1 MTQVRVY
8 GRVTN
13 WGSHAQVTE
22 GFRLGLEAHQML
34 AGVYPVDLSVDEEEV
49 PGGDAEVGIVTGP
62 LGTLSALSPAHRRR
76 MAVVA
81 PNSSLIPPALAV
93 ALDAFV
99 DTVLAPSAWAE
110 EVLRRQ
116 LKKAAVL
123 TVPHGIHPD
132 MQVDPAAR
140 DEAMRSYR
148 HGGLR
153 LVHFSTTDRGR
164 KGTIELLRAWH
175 WILDRLPEGARLFL
189 VLDPNA
195 KIRLADDL
203 QEHDLS
209 LEQVEIQDRLSF
221 GQEMGRIGSPPKV
234 MAGVLSRFHAVVAP
248 SRGEGFG
255 LIPLEARAC
264 GVPVIATCTATGHRE
279 HLRDANVRDGVVR
292 IPVGPEAPIDDVPG
306 AMAPALDPKAVG
318 LAILQ
323 AVDVYNDLHA
333 AALERAADVQS
344 RWSWRKVLRPLVK
357 ECGVKREAP

>member
-1 MTQVRVY
+1 MTTVRIY

-22 GFRLGLEAHQML
+22 GFRLGLEAHGAL
-34 AGVYPVDLSVDEEEV
+34 AGVYPVDLSVDEEQV

-62 LGTLSALSPAHRRR
+62 LGTLSMLSPAHRRR
-76 MAVVA
+76 MAMVA
-81 PNSSLIPPALAV
+81 PNSSLIPPALAM
-93 ALDAFV
+93 ALDSFV

-116 LKKAAVL
+116 LKKAQVL
-123 TVPHGIHPD
+123 TVPHGVHPD
-132 MQVDPAAR
+132 MQVDPGAR
-140 DEAMRSYR
+140 EAMRWSYLR
-148 HGGLR
+148 GGMR

-164 KGTIELLRAWH
+164 KGTIELLRAWRL
-175 WILDRLPEGARLFL
+175 ILDKLPEGARLFL

-221 GQEMGRIGSPPKV
+221 RQEPGRIGSSPKV
-234 MAGVLSRFHAVVAP
+234 MADVLSRFHCVVQP

-292 IPVGPEAPIDDVPG
+292 VPVGPDAPIDDVPG
-306 AMAPALDPKAVG
+306 AMAPSLDPKALG
-318 LAILQ
+318 LSILQ
-323 AVDVYNDLHA
+323 AVDIYADLHE
-333 AALERAADVQS
+333 AALAQAEEVQN
-344 RWSWRKVLRPLVK
+344 RWSWRKVLRPLIK
-357 ECGVKREAP
+357 EVTTA